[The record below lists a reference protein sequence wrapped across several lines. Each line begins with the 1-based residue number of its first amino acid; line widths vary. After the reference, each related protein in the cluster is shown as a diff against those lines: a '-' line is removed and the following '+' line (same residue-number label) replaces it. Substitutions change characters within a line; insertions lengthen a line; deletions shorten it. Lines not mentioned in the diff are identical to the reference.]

1 MKHIISSV
9 ILAAAMVAPAAAAP
23 CIANDAW
30 TGPDKSLHFVAG
42 GVAGSVGTLVFK
54 SPKAGFWTSV
64 AVAGLKEA
72 YDASGHG
79 TCSLQDFAVTVAGG
93 AVGSY
98 STAWFIA
105 PRKGGVVLGYV
116 GTFK

>member
-30 TGPDKSLHFVAG
+30 TGPDKVRHFVAG
-42 GVAGSVGTLVFK
+42 AAIGSAGTLAFK
-54 SPKAGFWTSV
+54 DPHAGFWLGT
-64 AVAGLKEA
+64 AAGLFIEVR
-72 YDASGHG
+72 DARGAG
-79 TCSLQDFAVTVAGG
+79 TCSFQDFAVTAAGAAAG
-93 AVGSY
+93 AYG
-98 STAWFIA
+98 TAWFIA